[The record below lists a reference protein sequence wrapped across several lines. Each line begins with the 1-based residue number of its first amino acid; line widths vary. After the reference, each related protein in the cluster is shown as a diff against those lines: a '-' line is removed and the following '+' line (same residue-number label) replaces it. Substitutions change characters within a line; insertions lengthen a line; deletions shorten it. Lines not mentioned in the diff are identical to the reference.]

1 MIAVILPWPYEATAI
16 NSIDHPLIAMQDQPS
31 SIKSLEDA
39 SISYW
44 DAFKFWLQLG
54 FISFGGPA
62 GQISIMHH
70 ELVEKRKWISDQRF
84 LHALNFCMILPG
96 PEAQQLAIY
105 LGWLMHRTLGG
116 LTAGVLFVLPSF
128 LILIALSTL
137 YLLYGHLTFVVGLLD
152 GLKPAVSAIVFQ
164 AAYRIGLKTLKNW
177 VLLLIALLS
186 FVAINRLAIPFPA
199 ILLVAALLGVV
210 VGRFYPVFFT
220 STAHQSSGLLVKDKA
235 IIDDH
240 TPAPDHAKVSKAK
253 FVRIAV
259 IGFLLWFLPIA
270 WMVWALG
277 FDHILT
283 QMSWFFTKAALL
295 TFGGAYA
302 VLPYVYHGAV
312 TEFSWLNAA
321 QMMDGLALG
330 ETTPGPLIMIVTYVG
345 FMGGYIKAFWGAD
358 HAMLSA
364 FAAAACVTWFTF
376 LPSFVFIFMGGPM
389 IESARAQ
396 VRLGHTMSAITA
408 SIVGVIVNLGL
419 FFALQVLWTHD
430 LVLSNLSSWFTS
442 LDWRA
447 SLEMLLALWALIKLK
462 RSVIEVIVLA
472 AVLGALLQRFF

>member
-1 MIAVILPWPYEATAI
+1 MIAVILPWPFEATAI
-16 NSIDHPLIAMQDQPS
+16 NSIDHPFIAMQDQPS

-302 VLPYVYHGAV
+302 VLPYVYEGAV
-312 TEFSWLNAA
+312 STFSWITPG
-321 QMMDGLALG
+321 QMLDGLALG
-330 ETTPGPLIMIVTYVG
+330 ETTPGPLIIVITYVG
-345 FMGGYIKAFWGAD
+345 FVGGYVKSFLGPDSQW
-358 HAMLSA
+358 LSG
-364 FAAAACVTWFTF
+364 FIAASVVTWFTF
-376 LPSFVFIFMGGPM
+376 LPSFVFIFLGGPI
-389 IESARAQ
+389 IEASHQ
-396 VRLGHTMSAITA
+396 QLRLTA
-408 SIVGVIVNLGL
+408 PLNAMTAAIVGVILNLALYLALHVLMPGEWWTGIN
-419 FFALQVLWTHD
+419 FFALLVF
-430 LVLSNLSSWFTS
+430 VLS
-442 LDWRA
+442 
-447 SLEMLLALWALIKLK
+447 LLALIAFKQ
-462 RSVIEVIVLA
+462 SVIRVILFSSS
-472 AVLGALLQRFF
+472 LGLGFKYLQLML

>member
-1 MIAVILPWPYEATAI
+1 MIAVILPWPFEATAI
-16 NSIDHPLIAMQDQPS
+16 NSIDHPFIAMQDQPS

-70 ELVEKRKWISDQRF
+70 ELVEKRKWISEQRF

-186 FVAINRLAIPFPA
+186 FVAINRLEIPFPA

-302 VLPYVYHGAV
+302 VLPYVYEGAV
-312 TEFSWLNAA
+312 STFSWITPG
-321 QMMDGLALG
+321 QMLDGLALG
-330 ETTPGPLIMIVTYVG
+330 ETTPGPLIIVITYVG
-345 FMGGYIKAFWGAD
+345 FVGGYVKSFLGPDSQW
-358 HAMLSA
+358 LSG
-364 FAAAACVTWFTF
+364 FIAASVVTWFTF
-376 LPSFVFIFMGGPM
+376 LPSFVFIFLGGPI
-389 IESARAQ
+389 IEASHQ
-396 VRLGHTMSAITA
+396 QLRLTA
-408 SIVGVIVNLGL
+408 PLNAMTAAIVGVILNLALYLALHVLMPGEWWTGIN
-419 FFALQVLWTHD
+419 FFALLVF
-430 LVLSNLSSWFTS
+430 VLS
-442 LDWRA
+442 
-447 SLEMLLALWALIKLK
+447 LLALIAFKQ
-462 RSVIEVIVLA
+462 SVIRVILFSSS
-472 AVLGALLQRFF
+472 LGLGFKYLQLML

>member
-1 MIAVILPWPYEATAI
+1 MQQNPYE
-16 NSIDHPLIAMQDQPS
+16 
-31 SIKSLEDA
+31 IKNIENA

-137 YLLYGHLTFVVGLLD
+137 YMLYGHLTLVAGLLD

-177 VLLLIALLS
+177 VLFLIAFLS
-186 FVAINRLAIPFPA
+186 FVAINQFSAPFPA
-199 ILLVAALLGVV
+199 ILLVSALMGILG
-210 VGRFYPVFFT
+210 GRFYPVFFN
-220 STAHQSSGLLVKDKA
+220 SNAHKSSGSLAKEKA
-235 IIDDH
+235 IIDDN
-240 TPAPDHAKVSKAK
+240 TPVPDHALLSTAK

-259 IGFLLWFLPIA
+259 VGFLLWVLPIA
-270 WMVWALG
+270 WMAWALG
-277 FDHILT
+277 FDHVLT

-302 VLPYVYHGAV
+302 VLPYVYDGAV
-312 TEFSWLNAA
+312 STFSWITPS
-321 QMMDGLALG
+321 QMLDGLALG
-330 ETTPGPLIMIVTYVG
+330 ETTPGPLIIVITYVG
-345 FMGGYIKAFWGAD
+345 FIGGYVKSFLGPDSQW
-358 HAMLSA
+358 LSGLL
-364 FAAAACVTWFTF
+364 AATVVTWFTF
-376 LPSFVFIFMGGPM
+376 LPSFVFIFLGGPI
-389 IESARAQ
+389 IEATHKQLS
-396 VRLGHTMSAITA
+396 LTA
-408 SIVGVIVNLGL
+408 PLNAMTAAIVGVILNLAFYLGIHVLMPDQMGSSVDVFAVFVFGLSLIALIAFKQSVIRVILLSSLLGL
-419 FFALQVLWTHD
+419 GFKYLQL
-430 LVLSNLSSWFTS
+430 
-442 LDWRA
+442 
-447 SLEMLLALWALIKLK
+447 MI
-462 RSVIEVIVLA
+462 
-472 AVLGALLQRFF
+472 

>member
-16 NSIDHPLIAMQDQPS
+16 KSIDHLLIAMQDQPS

-70 ELVEKRKWISDQRF
+70 ELVEKRKWISEQRF

-186 FVAINRLAIPFPA
+186 FVAINRLEIPFPA

-302 VLPYVYHGAV
+302 VLPYVYEGAV
-312 TEFSWLNAA
+312 SAFSWITPG
-321 QMMDGLALG
+321 QMLDGLALG
-330 ETTPGPLIMIVTYVG
+330 ETTPGPLIIVITYVG
-345 FMGGYIKAFWGAD
+345 FVGGYVKSFLGPDSQW
-358 HAMLSA
+358 LSG
-364 FAAAACVTWFTF
+364 FIAASVVTWFTF
-376 LPSFVFIFMGGPM
+376 LPSFVFIFLGGPI
-389 IESARAQ
+389 IEASHQQLR
-396 VRLGHTMSAITA
+396 ITA
-408 SIVGVIVNLGL
+408 PLNAMTAAIVGVILNLALYLALHVLMPGEWWTGIN
-419 FFALQVLWTHD
+419 FFALLVF
-430 LVLSNLSSWFTS
+430 VLS
-442 LDWRA
+442 
-447 SLEMLLALWALIKLK
+447 LLALIAFKQ
-462 RSVIEVIVLA
+462 SVIRVILFSSS
-472 AVLGALLQRFF
+472 LGLGFKYLQLML